1 MPTQYQDARVT
12 GDGSKGERGATGA
25 RGRTGA
31 RGARGPSP
39 TREQILNAVHAEFD
53 EMRKQLTI
61 QIERTAQMQ
70 QQLDAIQNLLKRA
83 LGVS

>member
-1 MPTQYQDARVT
+1 MAMTRS
-12 GDGSKGERGATGA
+12 SKGERGATGA

-39 TREQILNAVHAEFD
+39 TREQILSAVHAEFN
-53 EMRKQLTI
+53 EMRQQLTV

-83 LGVS
+83 LGVE